1 MAEDLVAQVQRL
13 RAQGLTD
20 AVILDELTRRGYGSE
35 EVNAAIMQAD
45 AAAQPEEAA
54 PAGSEYPGGESSGYQ
69 YPSYPAGYPPASGMA
84 PAAPEMGTFE
94 RMEEIAES
102 LIDEK
107 WEALLKEVKKI
118 LDWKEK
124 VEAQQKELVSSV
136 KKLKEDFTVLHQGV
150 LGRLEEYDTRMQDV
164 GTELKAVGKV
174 FKDVVPEFVENV
186 KELSGLT
193 QRMRK

>member
-1 MAEDLVAQVQRL
+1 MAEDLISEVQRL

-35 EVNAAIMQAD
+35 DVNAAIMQAD
-45 AAAQPEEAA
+45 AAAQPEETA
-54 PAGSEYPGGESSGYQ
+54 PTGGEYQSGESSGYQ
-69 YPSYPAGYPPASGMA
+69 YPSNPAGYPAASGMA
-84 PAAPEMGTFE
+84 PAESGMFE

-124 VEAQQKELVSSV
+124 VEAQQKELLSTV

-186 KELSGLT
+186 KELSQLT
-193 QRMRK
+193 ERVRKR

>member
-1 MAEDLVAQVQRL
+1 MAEDLISEVQRL

-35 EVNAAIMQAD
+35 DVNAAIMQAD

-54 PAGSEYPGGESSGYQ
+54 PTGGEYQGGESSGYQ
-69 YPSYPAGYPPASGMA
+69 YPSNPAGYPAASGMA
-84 PAAPEMGTFE
+84 PAESGMFE

-124 VEAQQKELVSSV
+124 VEAQQKELLSTV

-186 KELSGLT
+186 KELSQLT
-193 QRMRK
+193 ERVKKR

>member
-1 MAEDLVAQVQRL
+1 MAEDIVAQVQRL

-45 AAAQPEEAA
+45 AAAQPEEEASAGEGYA
-54 PAGSEYPGGESSGYQ
+54 PEFQSS
-69 YPSYPAGYPPASGMA
+69 SYPMGYPAASGMA

-136 KKLKEDFTVLHQGV
+136 KKLKEDFTILHQGV

-193 QRMRK
+193 QRMKK